1 VSNSKYYWHVTC
13 AAVIAAMGLLTNS
26 SVAVV
31 ASMLVSPIMGP
42 IVEVCREIG
51 QEFNKNKKNSKVPKR
66 RRGSV
71 AAATA
76 ALSTSYSVST
86 AFITQ
91 PFVWFASIIGLYKSE
106 TDIKTKNLIKEMR
119 SLFLCVLIGMLFGF
133 LRLSDAPFL
142 VEDIAWPT
150 NEMLSRANL
159 NGLLLGV
166 FIAVPSAVVVA
177 FDNLKE
183 NINSS
188 VGVAISASLLPPA
201 VNAGIMWS
209 LAIGGYPGRASWFA
223 DGSVS
228 LLLTLINIVIII
240 VIGSGIFSYY
250 PDKNKNK
257 EDTEWRN
264 NPMLEQ
270 LVSTAKVS
278 FSNVHNIADPII

>member
-51 QEFNKNKKNSKVPKR
+51 KKFNKNKNNSKVPKR

-71 AAATA
+71 AAAKA
-76 ALSTSYSVST
+76 ALSTSYTVST

-91 PFVWFASIIGLYKSE
+91 PFFWFASIFGLYKSK
-106 TDIKTKNLIKEMR
+106 TDIMTKNLIKEMR